1 MATPVS
7 EISVRRPRALV
18 VDDSQIA
25 RYILT
30 GLLSRHGFEVEV
42 ADSAEAAMRML
53 AELLP
58 DVVFFDHLLPG
69 MDGLEA
75 VGQLRAQSRTSRL
88 PVVMY
93 TSQDDPAFAARAIK
107 TGANDVY
114 TKTSDASRL
123 VEILQKLE
131 LLPAEAR
138 QPANSATVLP
148 IGGRAATANSGSRN
162 RTKVTR
168 ASLAK
173 LLEPSL
179 EAHHARLHQELLAEF
194 AILERY
200 EERMRR
206 DLFARADAL
215 MRHTTERID
224 KAFDGY
230 RAETRRRHR
239 RSALGGWAFAAA
251 VLLGIAVNLG
261 AIGKLDERA
270 GRLESDGVRTLAA
283 LDAQARSVDMLSIAL
298 LEAGRASP
306 ADNFN
311 TESTRAPSAEYEY
324 AQADGNVADT
334 LVSELQSMGIL
345 GPVRIET
352 TAGSFCVTSAPG
364 GFGIEVSNLSLGQCE
379 PLPLQLGDIG
389 R

>member
-7 EISVRRPRALV
+7 QISAHRPRALV

-25 RYILT
+25 RYILS

-42 ADSAEAAMRML
+42 ADSAEVAMRML
-53 AELLP
+53 AASLP
-58 DVVFFDHLLPG
+58 HVVFLDYLLPG

-75 VGQLRAQSRTSRL
+75 VYRLRAQSRTSRL

-93 TSQDDPAFAARAIK
+93 TSQDSQDFAAEAIK
-107 TGANDVY
+107 AGADDVY
-114 TKTSDASRL
+114 TKTSDESRL

-131 LLPAEAR
+131 LLPAESR
-138 QPANSATVLP
+138 QPANSAKVLP
-148 IGGRAATANSGSRN
+148 IGARAGTADSTANN
-162 RTKVTR
+162 RTRITR

-206 DLFARADAL
+206 DLFARTDAL
-215 MRHTTERID
+215 TRHTTERID
-224 KAFDGY
+224 NAFGEY
-230 RAETRRRHR
+230 RAETRRRQR
-239 RSALGGWAFAAA
+239 RSALGGWAFAAI
-251 VLLGIAVNLG
+251 VLLGIGINLG
-261 AIGKLDERA
+261 AIGTLYERA
-270 GRLESDGVRTLAA
+270 GRLESGGVRTLAA

-298 LEAGRASP
+298 LEAGQASP
-306 ADNFN
+306 ADNPN
-311 TESTRAPSAEYEY
+311 TESTRAPVAEYEY
-324 AQADGNVADT
+324 VQTDGNVADA

-352 TAGSFCVTSAPG
+352 AAGSFCVTSAPG

-379 PLPLQLGDIG
+379 PLPVQVGDI
-389 R
+389 RR

>member
-7 EISVRRPRALV
+7 EISARRSRALV

-42 ADSAEAAMRML
+42 ADSAELAMRML
-53 AELLP
+53 EVSSP
-58 DVVFFDHLLPG
+58 DVVFLDHLLPG

-75 VGQLRAQSRTSRL
+75 VDRLRAQPRTSRL

-93 TSQDDPAFAARAIK
+93 TSQDSRAFAARAIK
-107 TGANDVY
+107 AGANDVY
-114 TKTSDASRL
+114 TKTSDESRL

-148 IGGRAATANSGSRN
+148 IGGRAGAASSGSRN
-162 RTKVTR
+162 RTRVTR

-206 DLFARADAL
+206 DLFARTDAL
-215 MRHTTERID
+215 MRHTTERVD
-224 KAFDGY
+224 NAFDGY

-239 RSALGGWAFAAA
+239 RSALGGWAFAAI

-261 AIGKLDERA
+261 AVGKLDERA

-283 LDAQARSVDMLSIAL
+283 IDAQARSVDLLSIAL
-298 LEAGRASP
+298 LEAGQASP
-306 ADNFN
+306 ADNSN
-311 TESTRAPSAEYEY
+311 TESTRAPTAEYEY
-324 AQADGNVADT
+324 AQTDGNVADT